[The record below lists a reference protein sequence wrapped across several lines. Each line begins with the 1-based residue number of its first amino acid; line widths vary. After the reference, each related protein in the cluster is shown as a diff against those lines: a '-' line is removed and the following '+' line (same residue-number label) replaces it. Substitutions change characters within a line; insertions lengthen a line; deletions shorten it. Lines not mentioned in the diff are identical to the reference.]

1 MLLSKEPVRI
11 VGTQLER
18 KEQGFPDVQPVALLS
33 RVTPALS
40 KDISIKKIA
49 EKEGG
54 EGKCDFLM

>member
-1 MLLSKEPVRI
+1 M
-11 VGTQLER
+11 QLER

-33 RVTPALS
+33 RVTPALG

>member
-1 MLLSKEPVRI
+1 MLLSREPVRR
-11 VGTQLER
+11 VDTQLER

-33 RVTPALS
+33 RVTPALG